1 MNWFWHAL
9 WIAFVI
15 IPLTLLW
22 TFCLVDIFVRRDLS
36 GWARL
41 GWLLGVLVLP
51 LLGALT
57 YLAVR
62 PAPVDVVETRNTA
75 DSLYSSKGSV
85 ADEITKLAD
94 LRRSGAITEQE
105 FVDQKARLLD
115 VPTQRES
122 GRGAARPG
130 SRV

>member
-9 WIAFVI
+9 WIAFVV
-15 IPLTLLW
+15 IPLALLW
-22 TFCLVDIFVRRDLS
+22 GYCLVDIFVRRDLS

-41 GWLLGVLVLP
+41 GWLIGVLVLP

-62 PAPVDVVETRNTA
+62 PTPVDVVDLRTIDVSE
-75 DSLYSSKGSV
+75 GSV
-85 ADEITKLAD
+85 SDEITKLAN
-94 LRRSGAITEQE
+94 LRSTGAITEQE
-105 FVDQKARLLD
+105 FADLKARLLD
-115 VPTQRES
+115 VPMQRES
-122 GRGAARPG
+122 DRGAARPG